1 VRQDQALPIQCNPQR
16 KRSKGEEEEENKM
29 QKEEEEWQEKKEE
42 EKLVFYLQFLKF
54 TFENSYVHV
63 S

>member
-1 VRQDQALPIQCNPQR
+1 MSFWHC
-16 KRSKGEEEEENKM
+16 EEEEEEKKI
-29 QKEEEEWQEKKEE
+29 QKEEGQEKKEE

-54 TFENSYVHV
+54 TFENSCVHV

>member
-1 VRQDQALPIQCNPQR
+1 LPNQCNPKR
-16 KRSKGEEEEENKM
+16 KRSKGEEVDKKM
-29 QKEEEEWQEKKEE
+29 QEEEE

-54 TFENSYVHV
+54 IFENACVHV